1 MVTAIEPQERFS
13 TQLGEAKLH
22 PLLRRED
29 FSPELIE
36 LARRLKRRHDVML
49 SYVCARYKVT
59 DIEVLAGIALRNG
72 KRKRV
77 KDQDLKVSA

>member
-1 MVTAIEPQERFS
+1 MVTAIEPQKSFS
-13 TQLGEAKLH
+13 TQLGEVKLH

-29 FSPELIE
+29 LLPEILE
-36 LARRLKRRHDVML
+36 LARRLKCRHDVML

-59 DIEVLAGIALRNG
+59 DIEVLAGNALRNG